1 MDPNPI
7 TSILKKG
14 EKSEY
19 RRARVRTHTHTHTH
33 THRGRPCE
41 EGHRDQDAAITSQG
55 MPRVASNHQRIRERL
70 VVNFSL

>member
-7 TSILKKG
+7 TSILKKK

-19 RRARVRTHTHTHTH
+19 RCAHTH

>member
-7 TSILKKG
+7 TSILKKR

-19 RRARVRTHTHTHTH
+19 RHARVRAHTHTHTH

>member
-7 TSILKKG
+7 TSILKKK

-19 RRARVRTHTHTHTH
+19 RHTHTHTHTH

-41 EGHRDQDAAITSQG
+41 EGHRDQDVAATSQG

-70 VVNFSL
+70 VINFSL